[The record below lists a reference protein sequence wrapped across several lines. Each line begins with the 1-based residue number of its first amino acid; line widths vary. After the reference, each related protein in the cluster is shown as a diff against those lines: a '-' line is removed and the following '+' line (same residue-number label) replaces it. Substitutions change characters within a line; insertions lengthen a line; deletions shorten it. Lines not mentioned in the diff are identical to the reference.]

1 MLYLQERP
9 GYSVPAPLSLLIAE
23 LSPCCVH
30 AHKIKHLL
38 MKKSIS
44 YKLLNSME
52 YKNVQTNYNY
62 LSNKNMQ
69 FVTASKVFIYIFTYT
84 CTTTLYSHK
93 RKRTPTSKKTMTL
106 TSLCMKQLK
115 FSLNKSSSSQTG
127 RTDLM
132 KKEKG
137 IKQEKKQYSKIP
149 IEPINTNAVY
159 LEV

>member
-1 MLYLQERP
+1 MHSFDFLHVNMTGTFWSCRDKMLYLKERP

-62 LSNKNMQ
+62 LSNKIHEVCNCFQ
-69 FVTASKVFIYIFTYT
+69 SFYI
-84 CTTTLYSHK
+84 HV
-93 RKRTPTSKKTMTL
+93 
-106 TSLCMKQLK
+106 SLLIHVQLHCIHI
-115 FSLNKSSSSQTG
+115 
-127 RTDLM
+127 
-132 KKEKG
+132 KEKEHLPQR
-137 IKQEKKQYSKIP
+137 KQ
-149 IEPINTNAVY
+149 
-159 LEV
+159 

>member
-1 MLYLQERP
+1 MHSFDFLHVNMTGTFWSCRDKMLYLKERP

-62 LSNKNMQ
+62 LSNKNMY
-69 FVTASKVFIYIFTYT
+69 FVTASKVFIYMYLYLYMYNYVVFT
-84 CTTTLYSHK
+84 
-93 RKRTPTSKKTMTL
+93 
-106 TSLCMKQLK
+106 
-115 FSLNKSSSSQTG
+115 
-127 RTDLM
+127 
-132 KKEKG
+132 
-137 IKQEKKQYSKIP
+137 
-149 IEPINTNAVY
+149 
-159 LEV
+159 